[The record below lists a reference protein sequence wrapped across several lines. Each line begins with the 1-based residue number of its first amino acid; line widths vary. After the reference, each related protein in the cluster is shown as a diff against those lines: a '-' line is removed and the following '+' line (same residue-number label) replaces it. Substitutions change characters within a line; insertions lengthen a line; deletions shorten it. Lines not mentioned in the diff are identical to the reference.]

1 MTDNRNI
8 QISEATLRR
17 QDEILERVH
26 YIVNKTHLPVL
37 GKCSPVGVRDANAG
51 NDIGQTACF
60 FPIHQIVFD
69 KKEDIL
75 QKLASVYAGAA
86 AIGAT
91 LAYIIR
97 GYSSGE
103 TEMYLGVCDEP
114 DRINGAYTKVSALMS
129 HFIGQFPGCRNPH
142 SRILSTEDT
151 DIALNKCFDQDFRAV
166 SAVSCVASLRKN
178 QLVKDQNGFY
188 QGIEKVVDAMNGTD
202 YTILSIAKPMNTEK
216 LNAIRSELEM
226 LYSIL
231 SPFAKI
237 SFTQNNSQTVGTTE
251 TMTETISEGFAKN
264 QSVSMSVGKSSSDST
279 SQGESWGLGGG
290 VSGEVGFFS
299 MNYGLNSSTSHS
311 DGTSQNSGSS
321 SGTTRNQG
329 KTTGSS
335 RGNNQ
340 SSTEGE
346 SVQLSLESKDISGVL
361 ENINLQLGRIRT
373 GIGIGMFSAATYV
386 LAPTAAEARTIACVY
401 KANVT
406 GDNSNLESS
415 AINVW
420 GPAQSAPVLDYLR
433 MFHHP
438 VFILDRNSG
447 LETTPATLVT
457 SPELAIQLSMPQ
469 KSVNGIPVR
478 ESIAF
483 GRNVTSFSRRQG
495 TQIDLGSIYHLGHA
509 EKTPVRLDLD
519 SLTMHTFVT
528 GTTGSGKSNTL
539 YGLINRIRKARPYVH
554 FLVVEPAKGEYKTVF
569 VTHDDVKVY
578 GVNPYITPLLRI
590 NPFRFRKGIHVLEHL
605 DRLICIFNV
614 CWPMEAAMPAILKQ
628 GMERAYERAGWE
640 LNTSRNYYS
649 EELFPSFED
658 VMYEIERILEESK
671 YSEEN
676 KGNYIGALC
685 TRLRELTT
693 GLNGMLFT
701 ADDLSDEQL
710 FEENVV
716 ADLSRLG
723 SAETKSLIMGL
734 LVIRLQEYRITEQRT
749 IGEKLSHLTV
759 LEEAHHLLRRTSG
772 EPSGGANLAG
782 KSVEMLTNAFAE
794 MRSAGEG
801 FIIADQS
808 PGLMDMSVIRNTNT
822 KIVMRLPTHED
833 RELLGRAMGL
843 SDMQITELA
852 KLPTGV
858 GATYQNDWVEA
869 VLTQIPYYSTESAVY
884 QYQPDHEVFE
894 NRDKKSL
901 LDAIMHADGIEN
913 MVDRLTGNRIET
925 ISRMKL
931 NTVVKRRL
939 IEYIHNT
946 SVPKLDRLGRLA
958 FEFFNV
964 YEAIN
969 RADGENMEEFI
980 GDLLFHLDPSI
991 TEYSQWEQE
1000 TLLMVITYE
1009 CARRNRAFEPFY
1021 REIVNRLI

>member
-1 MTDNRNI
+1 MADEKSIRV
-8 QISEATLRR
+8 SEDTLKR
-17 QDEILERVH
+17 QDEILERVR
-26 YIVNKTHLPVL
+26 YVVNKTHLPAL
-37 GKCSPVGVRDANAG
+37 GKCSPVDIQAANAG
-51 NDIGQTACF
+51 NDVAQTVCF

-69 KKEDIL
+69 KKEDML
-75 QKLASVYAGAA
+75 QKLASVYSGAA

-91 LAYIIR
+91 LAYMIR

-103 TEMYLGVCDEP
+103 TEMYLGVCDES
-114 DRINGAYTKVSALMS
+114 DRLNGAYTKASALMS
-129 HFIGQFPGCRNPH
+129 HFIGQFPGCRNPR
-142 SRILSTEDT
+142 SKILSTVET
-151 DIALNKCFDQDFRAV
+151 NIALNKCFDRDFQAV

-188 QGIEKVVDAMNGTD
+188 QGIEKVIDAMNGSD
-202 YTILSIAKPMNTEK
+202 YTILSIAKPLDAEQ
-216 LNAIRSELEM
+216 LNAIRSELET
-226 LYSIL
+226 LYSVL

-237 SFTQNNSQTVGTTE
+237 GLTQNSSQTVGTTE
-251 TMTETISEGFAKN
+251 TMTETVSEGFTQN
-264 QSVSMSVGKSSSDST
+264 QSVSMSVGKSSSDS
-279 SQGESWGLGGG
+279 SSVGASWGMGGG
-290 VSGEVGFFS
+290 RGGEGGFFS
-299 MNYGLNSSTSHS
+299 MNFGLNSSKGHS
-311 DGTSQNSGSS
+311 EGTSQS
-321 SGTTRNQG
+321 SGKNEGTAQNRGTSQG
-329 KTTGSS
+329 KSHGS
-335 RGNNQ
+335 NQ

-373 GIGIGMFSAATYV
+373 GMGIGMFSSATYV
-386 LAPTAAEARTIACVY
+386 LAATAAEARTIACVY

-415 AINVW
+415 AINIW
-420 GPAQSAPVLDYLR
+420 GPAQSAPVLEHLR
-433 MFHHP
+433 RFHHP
-438 VFILDRNSG
+438 VFRLDRNK

-457 SPELAIQLSMPQ
+457 SPELAIEMSIPQ

-483 GRNVTSFSRRQG
+483 GRNVTSFSSRQG
-495 TQIDLGSIYHLGHA
+495 TQIDLGSIYHLGHV
-509 EKTPVRLDLD
+509 EKTPVQLDLD

-539 YGLINRIRKARPYVH
+539 YGLIERIRKARPHVH

-569 VTHDDVKVY
+569 AAHDDVKVY

-605 DRLICIFNV
+605 DRLISIFNV

-640 LNTSRNYYS
+640 LSTSRNECS
-649 EELFPSFED
+649 ETLFPSFED
-658 VMYEIERILEESK
+658 VMYEIERILEESQ

-710 FEENVV
+710 FEENVIV
-716 ADLSRLG
+716 DLSRLG
-723 SAETKSLIMGL
+723 AAETKSLIMGL

-749 IGEKLSHLTV
+749 IGQKLSHLTV

-772 EPSGGANLAG
+772 APSGGADLAG

-808 PGLMDMSVIRNTNT
+808 PGQMDMSVIRNTNT
-822 KIVMRLPTHED
+822 KIVMRLPAHED
-833 RELLGRAMGL
+833 REMLGRAMGL
-843 SDMQITELA
+843 SDMQIAELA

-869 VLTQIPYYSTESAVY
+869 VLTQIPYYPAESARY
-884 QYQPDHEVFE
+884 QYQPDHELFE

-901 LDAIMHADGIEN
+901 LDAMMHADGIER
-913 MVDRLTGNRIET
+913 MVDRLTGNRIEA
-925 ISRMKL
+925 ISRMQL
-931 NTVVKRRL
+931 NTIVKRRL
-939 IEYIHNT
+939 IEYVRNT

-969 RADGENMEEFI
+969 HADGENMEEFI
-980 GDLLFHLDPSI
+980 GDLLLHLDPSI
-991 TEYSQWEQE
+991 AEYSQWEQE

-1009 CARRNRAFEPFY
+1009 CARRNRAFEPLY
-1021 REIVNRLI
+1021 REIVSRLI